1 MIRWIQACLKNKLLV
16 YIGAIAICLAGLFS
30 IYKAP
35 LVPFVQGPSS
45 KIWVNIEYPGAN
57 AQTISEQI
65 LKQLIPNLQ
74 TVDHVES
81 IVSRT
86 SAGEA
91 ALRLT
96 LYDGLTDLQ
105 MIQAQMEVIQALSGA
120 NLPSSVPTPDVK
132 LVGGGYSTLIN
143 FEVLSKTLSVFA
155 LNNFVEAVLEPKF
168 SALPGVITDYNS
180 NDPGVSIALN
190 PVALTRFALN
200 PLDVSKTID
209 ENSQLSPLGDLF
221 ISQQDYPLNVQTDS
235 ASLYHLNHMLISY
248 TSPPSAQMTQSD
260 KILNYLNGA
269 PIYLGDIAK
278 IAFIEK
284 PSAYQKFSS
293 FNGESGS
300 EIDLA
305 TRNAANPL
313 EVSKETRSFVN
324 GIADSLPADMKI
336 IPTFDMAT
344 IMTNSIH
351 EVALTIAIACLLVI
365 LVALMFLGRFKTTL
379 ISLVAIPI
387 CLLGA
392 VIYIA
397 ISGGT
402 INILTMLA
410 LVIAVGLVVDDAI
423 VVVENIT
430 RYIEMGYKRYD
441 AVIEGTNSIA
451 MTIIGITLTLLAV
464 YMPLTFIQSQ
474 VVDMIKPFALTLAA
488 AVFISGIVAL
498 TITPVVSFSL
508 ISDAKENRYQQWFHK
523 VLDNIIHAY
532 HSILKVFLTYAK
544 TALMGIVFLLAV
556 GGFFALKLPRM
567 IYPHDPDGNLSIQI
581 TATPTDTI
589 QSIQNRML
597 QFSTFYKDPSVQYY
611 SESIRPN
618 PQSTMELLT
627 GTINIDY
634 REAYLK
640 KISSIT
646 DSINS
651 YIKKN
656 NITNAHANMSDFSSF
671 RGNADIS
678 FYLYSSES
686 VEQNN
691 ALATKLAKALSG
703 LPAFSSSDA
712 EIEPAKKQISFS
724 IDQEKALSVGITR
737 SDITQLLSTYY
748 GGYRLHND
756 FSIDGLTVPV
766 RVTIDLADLKN
777 PDFLEKLTIH
787 SSLTNLNYPLSE
799 FVTMSLIAQP
809 EAIETFNGLP
819 SVEIDLNLNPG
830 HSMGE
835 AINAIDETAKQIT
848 PNAQIYYIDSAQ
860 MYLKGS
866 SQTIWI
872 AVLGLISIY
881 FLLTILFKNLIDPFI
896 ILLTVPCTMIGGA
909 LSLYLIG
916 GSINIYSTLG
926 LITLIGL
933 ITKHGILI
941 VRFANEEL
949 LKGKSVI
956 QATLEATRHRF
967 RPIMMTTLAMVMG
980 ALPLLL
986 SDKMMYVSRQ
996 NLAIVIIGGLLVG
1009 TLFSLVIIPVVYS
1022 LIKKAEQSGHDA
1034 MLAH

>member
-30 IYKAP
+30 IVKAP
-35 LVPFVQGPSS
+35 LVPFVQAPSS
-45 KIWVNIEYPGAN
+45 KIWVNISYPGAN

-81 IVSRT
+81 IVSQT
-86 SAGEA
+86 SSGGTI
-91 ALRLT
+91 LRLS

-105 MIQAQMEVIQALSGA
+105 MIQTQMEVMQAISGA

-132 LVGGGYSTLIN
+132 IVGGGYSLLIV
-143 FEVLSKTLSVFA
+143 FEVLSKTLSVFD
-155 LNNFVEAVLEPKF
+155 LNNFVQAVLEPKF
-168 SALPGVITDYNS
+168 SALPGVITEYNS

-190 PVALTRFALN
+190 PVALTRFQLN

-221 ISQQDYPLNVQTDS
+221 ISEQDYPLNLQTNS
-235 ASLYHLNHMLISY
+235 ASLYHLNHMLIGY
-248 TSPPSAQMTQSD
+248 TSPASAQMNQSN
-260 KILNYLNGA
+260 KAPNYLNGA
-269 PIYLGDIAK
+269 PIYLSDIAN

-293 FNGESGS
+293 FNGESDS
-300 EIDLA
+300 AIELF
-305 TRNAANPL
+305 TRNDANPL
-313 EVSKETRSFVN
+313 EVSKETQSFLHS
-324 GIADSLPADMKI
+324 IADTLPADMKI
-336 IPTFDMAT
+336 IPILDES
-344 IMTNSIH
+344 IVMTNSIH
-351 EVALTIAIACLLVI
+351 EVAVTIAIACILVI
-365 LVALMFLGRFKTTL
+365 MVAFIFLGRFKTTL

-397 ISGGT
+397 ASGGT
-402 INILTMLA
+402 INILTLLA

-464 YMPLTFIQSQ
+464 YLPLTFIQS
-474 VVDMIKPFALTLAA
+474 VIVDKIKPFALTLAA

-523 VLDNIIHAY
+523 VLDNIIHVY

-567 IYPHDPDGNLSIQI
+567 IYPHDPRGIINIELG
-581 TATPTDTI
+581 TTPTDTI
-589 QSIQNRML
+589 DSIQKKFLLFEN
-597 QFSTFYKDPSVQYY
+597 FYKDPKVAYY
-611 SESIRPN
+611 SEEIGSNQSSSI
-618 PQSTMELLT
+618 QSLY
-627 GTINIDY
+627 GNIDIIY
-634 REAYLK
+634 KDAYLK

-656 NITNAHANMSDFSSF
+656 NITNAHANMEDFSSF

-678 FYLYSSES
+678 FYLYSSGS

-691 ALATKLAKALSG
+691 ALADKLAKALG
-703 LPAFSSSDA
+703 ALPAFSSSDA

-737 SDITQLLSTYY
+737 SDITQLISTYY

-777 PDFLEKLTIH
+777 PDFLQKLTIH
-787 SSLTNLNYPLSE
+787 SPLTNLNYPLSE

-835 AINAIDETAKQIT
+835 AINVINEMAKQIT

-872 AVLGLISIY
+872 AALGLISIY

-896 ILLTVPCTMIGGA
+896 ILLTVPCTVIGGA

-967 RPIMMTTLAMVMG
+967 RPILMTTLAMVMG

-986 SDKMMYVSRQ
+986 SDKMMYVSRK
-996 NLAIVIIGGLLVG
+996 NLAIVIIGGLLIG

-1034 MLAH
+1034 MLPH